1 MSSDLDT
8 RAADQAPV
16 WGDDPPRG
24 TRLRIARRPS
34 LVLPALLGIGFLV
47 YELTAQPGLGAAI
60 ACTKFGW
67 DDFLT
72 ARWLRRRDPDRRR
85 GGAEF
90 WLFVAAGLWK
100 TAVTGVVVIFAVAFL
115 EAALRQPLQAGQR
128 PQPPSE
134 VIFGALLAAFLG
146 FALSTLATGRAF
158 VTALQCRVRL
168 WIDGQI
174 HRDRRADRWPPISSA
189 GRKNRAGAVLFTA
202 LFLGM
207 LVALSAFRV
216 ILRAALRGWA
226 GGPPVQNVADTVAN
240 VFCAGV
246 FLLVPVLIILCRDI
260 LGQLALARSPAECW
274 EPECRRQS

>member
-1 MSSDLDT
+1 MTGDIDA
-8 RAADQAPV
+8 RAREQAPG
-16 WGDDPPRG
+16 WADDRPPRRG
-24 TRLRIARRPS
+24 PS
-34 LVLPALLGIGFLV
+34 LALPVLLALGFLV

-85 GGAEF
+85 GRAEF

-100 TAVTGVVVIFAVAFL
+100 TAVTAVIVIFAVGFL
-115 EAALRQPLQAGQR
+115 EAALRPPPQAAQV
-128 PQPPSE
+128 PQPPSDA
-134 VIFGALLAAFLG
+134 VVGALLAAFFG
-146 FALSTLATGRAF
+146 FAFSTLATGRAF
-158 VTALQCRVRL
+158 LTALQCRVRL
-168 WIDGQI
+168 WIDGRI
-174 HRDRRADRWPPISSA
+174 HRDRRADRWPPISTA

-207 LVALSAFRV
+207 LVVLSVFRV

-226 GGPPVQNVADTVAN
+226 GGGPQGQNVADTLTN
-240 VFCAGV
+240 VFCFGV
-246 FLLVPVLIILCRDI
+246 FLLVPVLIMVFRDI

-274 EPECRRQS
+274 EPDLPHES